1 MSLESCPQAG
11 CGPVP
16 AVPASRHLDPAI
28 DPVVEHKIARL
39 AAGGQPRVLDLFS
52 GCGGMSLGFHHEGC
66 LIVGNV
72 EMDPDA
78 ARSHAL
84 NFHSGDPASLA
95 LHGKARDITT
105 TEPEDLADELR
116 LGPVT
121 EAVDVIVGGPP
132 CQAYTRVGR
141 AKLAHLGD
149 DPDAFRS
156 DPRQTLYQRY
166 IHYVRAFRPIA
177 LLMENVPD
185 ILNQQGDNVVE
196 RIATTLGELG
206 YDVRYTLLNAAFHGV
221 PQARERLFMLAY
233 RRELGARIRFPQAT
247 HHFNLPPGYA
257 SSRAHALREVLN
269 GQGEHYVEADHGGP
283 HLLRSVSAEEAIGD
297 LPAVRGDAVRRGP
310 RRFDERSLQLYPRD
324 APISAYARLMREWT
338 GFEARAGIVDHAIR
352 HLPRDGWTFA
362 RMPEG
367 AEYPEAYAIAK
378 RRFEALAKRRKLHPR
393 SNAYAALKAE
403 IVPPYD
409 PGKFSNKW
417 WKIRRDAPVR
427 TLMAHLSKDGYSH
440 IHYDREQARTISV
453 REAARLQSFPDG
465 WRFAGTMNPAFR
477 QIGNAVPPLVAAAI
491 ARTMRQTLAE
501 ALNAARHST
510 PLAA

>member
-1 MSLESCPQAG
+1 MSDDSRPLAG
-11 CGPVP
+11 PGASP
-16 AVPASRHLDPAI
+16 AAHANGGGDDHAVRR
-28 DPVVEHKIARL
+28 KIERL
-39 AAGGQPRVLDLFS
+39 LAGAPLRVLDLFS

-84 NFHSGDPASLA
+84 NFHGADPSSLA
-95 LHGKARDITT
+95 LHGKARDITA
-105 TEPEDLADELR
+105 TEPEDLAAELG
-116 LGPVT
+116 LGPV
-121 EAVDVIVGGPP
+121 ADVVDVIVGGPP

-156 DPRQTLYQRY
+156 DPRRTLYQRY
-166 IHYVRAFRPIA
+166 LHYVRAFRPVA

-196 RIATTLGELG
+196 RIASTLGELG

-233 RRELGARIRFPQAT
+233 RHELGARIRFPRAT
-247 HHFNLPPGYA
+247 HHFKLPPGYA
-257 SSRAHALREVLN
+257 SSRAHALKGVLD
-269 GQGEHYVEADHGGP
+269 GRGAHYVEADHGGP
-283 HLLRSVSAEEAIGD
+283 HLPRSVSAEEAIGD

-310 RRFDERSLQLYPRD
+310 RRFDGRSLLPYPED
-324 APISAYARLMREWT
+324 VPISAYARLMREWP
-338 GFEARAGIVDHAIR
+338 GFEAGAGIVDHAIR

-362 RMPEG
+362 RMLEG
-367 AEYPEAYAIAK
+367 AEYPDAHAIAT

-393 SNAYAALKAE
+393 SNEHAALKAA
-403 IVPPYD
+403 IIPPYD
-409 PGKFSNKW
+409 PGKFPNKW
-417 WKIRRDAPVR
+417 WKLRREAPVR

-440 IHYDREQARTISV
+440 IHYDPDQARTISV

-465 WRFAGTMNPAFR
+465 WRFSGTMNPAFR

-491 ARTMRQTLAE
+491 ARTMRETLAE
-501 ALNAARHST
+501 ALGAAGHAV